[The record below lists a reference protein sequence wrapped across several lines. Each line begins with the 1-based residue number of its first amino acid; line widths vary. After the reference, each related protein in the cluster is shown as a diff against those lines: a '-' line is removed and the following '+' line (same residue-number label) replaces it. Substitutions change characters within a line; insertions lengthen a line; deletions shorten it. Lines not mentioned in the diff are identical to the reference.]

1 MYEAAKFALWIALS
15 AISGSSIFATKY
27 AFCNHGELTLC
38 AKQVHTYDFF
48 QREKTKLDLL
58 DLADRCQISRLGS
71 PVITIRVKKSTRFPE
86 RVPRRRP
93 YFPFESGTDDFDR
106 SALFLTWWLALMG
119 SCRYRQSADGGVMGT
134 AGVNIFVLGVAS
146 VAE

>member
-1 MYEAAKFALWIALS
+1 M
-15 AISGSSIFATKY
+15 
-27 AFCNHGELTLC
+27 
-38 AKQVHTYDFF
+38 
-48 QREKTKLDLL
+48 
-58 DLADRCQISRLGS
+58 
-71 PVITIRVKKSTRFPE
+71 ITVCVKKSTRFPE

-93 YFPFESGTDDFDR
+93 YFPFESGMDDFDR

-134 AGVNIFVLGVAS
+134 AGVDIFVLGVAS